1 MDGATK
7 YEMTMRSSVEPPHI
21 ALTEAE
27 RVLVRQEVSRIVGHL
42 SFRNSE
48 RCTKLLRYLVET
60 ALSDNPVHLKERT
73 IGHEVFGRDA
83 SYETGADPVVRNAAS
98 EIRKRL
104 AQYYQAADV
113 GPVVHIDLVPG
124 SYTPEFH
131 FPSSASLDEPEH
143 DAGVLRAREVA
154 EPPPGL
160 YPAPPKS
167 EARPLLGDSRPAI
180 AMFLILLSAVFCTG
194 AAVYMALQ
202 HPANSAVNRFW
213 GPVFSSKRELVIGMG
228 NQPANQPVE
237 ANPSGN
243 PTVAL
248 VDATSYARI
257 LGLMEVHEQRSRK
270 ITSESITY
278 DDLRDRPVVLIG
290 GFNNEWTLRLTSGLR
305 YRFGRE
311 NNLRIPHETWIEDTM
326 SPDKRR
332 WEVRWTP
339 NFKDWTVDYAIAGR
353 VKDPTTGGP
362 VYYAAG
368 VGSHA
373 TQAAAQF
380 ITQEKYLSQLPK
392 SLENPDK
399 SIEIVLKM
407 DVLNGATGPPQMVAS
422 YVW

>member
-1 MDGATK
+1 
-7 YEMTMRSSVEPPHI
+7 MRSSVEPPHI

-27 RVLVRQEVSRIVGHL
+27 RSLVRQEVSRIVGHL

-60 ALSDNPVHLKERT
+60 ALSDNAIHLKERT

-104 AQYYQAADV
+104 AQYYQAVDV
-113 GPVVHIDLVPG
+113 TPVVHIDLVPG

-131 FPSSASLDEPEH
+131 FPPSPSLQNAEH
-143 DAGVLRAREVA
+143 EAGAFGAPQIA
-154 EPPPGL
+154 EPSPGPH
-160 YPAPPKS
+160 PASPAKS
-167 EARPLLGDSRPAI
+167 GGPAVPGRNRPAI
-180 AMFLILLSAVFCTG
+180 AMFLVLLSAVFCTG
-194 AAVYMALQ
+194 AAVYIALQ
-202 HPANSAVNRFW
+202 HTPHSAVSRFW

-228 NQPANQPVE
+228 DQPANQPVE

-257 LGLMEVHEQRSRK
+257 LGLMEVHEQRSRM
-270 ITSESITY
+270 ITSEAITY
-278 DDLRDRPVVLIG
+278 DDLRDTPVVLIG

-311 NNLRIPHETWIEDTM
+311 NNLRVPHETWIEDTM

-380 ITQEKYLSQLPK
+380 ITQEKYLSLLPK